1 MFFCLSYIRSA
12 LQQLVK
18 KDEDLVAKFE
28 CFKIFYNKNLEKL
41 KLVIENWIYREI
53 LKVDRVGF
61 EPTTTYVSSINDD
74 VIYMQGRY
82 STRLNYRPYK
92 HNIFL
97 LDNLSAF
104 NYSKQ
109 VVCYCCMSY
118 INLRLSEG
126 TDYIT
131 R

>member
-1 MFFCLSYIRSA
+1 MIFCLWYIRSA

-18 KDEDLVAKFE
+18 KDEDLVARFE
-28 CFKIFYNKNLEKL
+28 CFNIFYNKNLEKL
-41 KLVIENWIYREI
+41 KLLVERRIYREI

-61 EPTTTYVSSINDD
+61 GPTTTYVSSVNDG
-74 VIYMQGRY
+74 VTYMQGRY

-104 NYSKQ
+104 NYSK
-109 VVCYCCMSY
+109 SY
-118 INLRLSEG
+118 VIVASL
-126 TDYIT
+126 T
-131 R
+131 

>member
-1 MFFCLSYIRSA
+1 MIFCLLYIRSA
-12 LQQLVK
+12 LQLLVK

-28 CFKIFYNKNLEKL
+28 CFNFFYNINLEKL
-41 KLVIENWIYREI
+41 NLSIENGIYREI

-61 EPTTTYVSSINDD
+61 EPTTTYVSSVNDG
-74 VIYMQGRY
+74 VTYMQGRY

-104 NYSKQ
+104 NYSK
-109 VVCYCCMSY
+109 
-118 INLRLSEG
+118 
-126 TDYIT
+126 
-131 R
+131 

>member
-1 MFFCLSYIRSA
+1 M
-12 LQQLVK
+12 
-18 KDEDLVAKFE
+18 
-28 CFKIFYNKNLEKL
+28 
-41 KLVIENWIYREI
+41 

-61 EPTTTYVSSINDD
+61 EPTTTYVSSENDG

-109 VVCYCCMSY
+109 VVCYFCISY
-118 INLRLSEG
+118 INSRLSAG
-126 TDYIT
+126 MNYMT